1 MGGKRL
7 WLASNSVLTC
17 CRGCDTTEAAGMG
30 PAAGAAPCSAVLG
43 SLRQQPPG
51 ARAQLEAVRPRSGGP
66 SAGGSGSAAA
76 PAACEPVGQ
85 AAAAGQPGRHALSA
99 ASVNMPAAPQPVV
112 IQQPCPVCKD
122 AVMRAPWI
130 APCKH
135 AACNLCWVT
144 AIGKTMS
151 CPICGAHTRKRNLTR
166 VLSAAALR

>member
-1 MGGKRL
+1 M
-7 WLASNSVLTC
+7 LTL
-17 CRGCDTTEAAGMG
+17 CRGYTETEAGGRG
-30 PAAGAAPCSAVLG
+30 PAAGVGPRSAVLG
-43 SLRQQPPG
+43 SMRQQP
-51 ARAQLEAVRPRSGGP
+51 AAARPRSGGP
-66 SAGGSGSAAA
+66 STSNSGPAAA
-76 PAACEPVGQ
+76 PGVRGPVGAIGTGQ
-85 AAAAGQPGRHALSA
+85 AAFAGQLGRHALA
-99 ASVNMPAAPQPVV
+99 ATSVNTPAVPQPVV
-112 IQQPCPVCKD
+112 IQRPCPVCKD

>member
-1 MGGKRL
+1 M
-7 WLASNSVLTC
+7 LTL
-17 CRGCDTTEAAGMG
+17 CRGYTETEAGGRG
-30 PAAGAAPCSAVLG
+30 PAAGAAPRSAVPG

-51 ARAQLEAVRPRSGGP
+51 ARAQLEAVRPRLGGP
-66 SAGGSGSAAA
+66 STGSFGPATA
-76 PAACEPVGQ
+76 PAVREPVGQ
-85 AAAAGQPGRHALSA
+85 EATVGQLGRHALAA

-166 VLSAAALR
+166 VLSAAALQ